1 MLDDLILLFLSTNRV
16 VYSKIV
22 PIKENGGEGMK
33 KSKIKILLM
42 VLVFSLMI
50 PSVSAYA
57 KSYYIFRDVSYTYW
71 AKDEIH
77 SLVQLGVIKGFEDK
91 TFKPAEP
98 VTREQFAQLL
108 MLAFYLDIPAEDIE
122 QSYRDVGKSRWSFSA
137 IEASKDFLTGYY
149 PPNGQA
155 FFDPTAKATREDVA
169 VALVKTM
176 NYQPDDLKNPN
187 ILDYYYDGNE
197 VSPNLETY
205 MGIAVE
211 KKLLTGYEDFTL
223 KPNAPVSRAEAAAL
237 IYRVLKG
244 ASGDSKA
251 TLELNVDVP
260 EKTSTS
266 TVYVTGDVNKGASV
280 SINNKPVEV
289 VQGQFR
295 WAVKLEQEGTYT
307 FTIVARI
314 PGGKTETVTKKVV
327 FEKGGPTLE
336 VKGVPEQTDNK
347 SVKVS
352 WTAKDANNGNITVYV
367 NGDKQWGS
375 ASSTTVQ
382 LQEGSNTIIVRAE
395 NSDGKFVE
403 VKKQVILTT
412 GGPTLSVENVPET
425 TDKESITVNWT
436 VKDKNDISPVV
447 YVNGEKQSTYR
458 NSTSVQLKEGLNQ
471 ITVKA
476 TNNSGKTTTVVKSVT
491 FNVGGSAL
499 VVGDVPEISTKESI
513 KLTWSVKDANDI
525 SPTVYVNEEEQSS
538 YSKSTFIN
546 LQPGIN
552 TIKVKSV
559 NKLGKTTEVT
569 KSITFEPPAP
579 TFALTHAPETTT
591 SQRITISWNLSDA
604 NDPSVN
610 LYLNDEKL
618 STYSKSY
625 TANLTQGENIF
636 KFVATNK
643 YGKSTE
649 VVYKVNYT
657 TPSTQAETTPLE

>member
-1 MLDDLILLFLSTNRV
+1 MGKSKF
-16 VYSKIV
+16 KIV
-22 PIKENGGEGMK
+22 
-33 KSKIKILLM
+33 LM

-57 KSYYIFRDVSYTYW
+57 NSYYIFRDVSDTYW

-91 TFKPAEP
+91 TFKPATP

-108 MLAFYLDIPAEDIE
+108 MLAFYLDIPAEDSE

-149 PPNGQA
+149 PPNGKA

-176 NYQPDDLKNPN
+176 NYQPDDLIDSD
-187 ILDYYYDGNE
+187 ILDRYYDGDD
-197 VSPNLETY
+197 VSPNLATY
-205 MGIAVE
+205 MGIAIE
-211 KKLLTGYEDFTL
+211 KKLMTGYEDGTL
-223 KPNAPVSRAEAAAL
+223 KPSAPVTRAEAAAL

-260 EKTSTS
+260 EKTSTP
-266 TVYVTGDVNKGASV
+266 TVYVTGDVNKGATV

-289 VQGQFR
+289 IQGQFR
-295 WAVKLEQEGTYT
+295 WAIKLEQEGTYT

-352 WTAKDANNGNITVYV
+352 WTAKDANDRNVTVFV
-367 NGDKQWGS
+367 NGEKQWSG
-375 ASSTTVQ
+375 ATSTTVE
-382 LQEGSNTIIVRAE
+382 LQEGTNTIIVRAE
-395 NSDGKFVE
+395 NSDGKSVE
-403 VKKQVILTT
+403 VKKQVVLTT
-412 GGPTLSVENVPET
+412 GGPVLSVENLPET
-425 TDKESITVNWT
+425 TDKETVNVRWT
-436 VKDKNDISPVV
+436 VKDKNDNAPVV
-447 YVNGEKQSTYR
+447 YVNDEKQPSYS
-458 NSTSVQLKEGLNQ
+458 NSTSVKLKEGENK

-476 TNNSGKTTTVVKSVT
+476 TNDSGKTTTVVKSVT
-491 FNVGGSAL
+491 FNVGNSVL
-499 VVGDVPEISTKESI
+499 NVGDLPEITDKESV
-513 KLTWSVKDANDI
+513 KLTWSVKDANDD
-525 SPTVYVNEEEQSS
+525 SPTVYVNDESQGS
-538 YSKSTFIN
+538 YSSTTSIQ
-546 LQPGIN
+546 LQPGMN
-552 TIKVKSV
+552 TIKVRSV

-569 KSITFEPPAP
+569 KNITFEPPAP
-579 TFALTHAPETTT
+579 VFTLTHAPETTT
-591 SQRITISWNLSDA
+591 SQRITITWTLSDK
-604 NDPSVN
+604 NDSDVN
-610 LYLNDEKL
+610 LFLNDEQL
-618 STYSKSY
+618 YGYNKSY
-625 TANLTQGENIF
+625 SVSLNEGENIL

-649 VVYKVNYT
+649 VLYKVTYT
-657 TPSTQAETTPLE
+657 AAQSAGTE

>member
-1 MLDDLILLFLSTNRV
+1 MGKSKF
-16 VYSKIV
+16 KIV
-22 PIKENGGEGMK
+22 
-33 KSKIKILLM
+33 LM
-42 VLVFSLMI
+42 VLVIALMI

-57 KSYYIFRDVSYTYW
+57 NSYYIFRDVSDTYW

-91 TFKPAEP
+91 TFKPATP

-108 MLAFYLDIPAEDIE
+108 MLAFYLDIPAEDSE

-149 PPNGQA
+149 PPNGKA

-176 NYQPDDLKNPN
+176 NYQPDDLIDSD
-187 ILDYYYDGNE
+187 ILDRYYDGDD
-197 VSPNLETY
+197 VSPNLATY
-205 MGIAVE
+205 MGIAIE
-211 KKLLTGYEDFTL
+211 KKLMTGYEDGTL
-223 KPNAPVSRAEAAAL
+223 KPSAPVTRAEAAAL

-260 EKTSTS
+260 EKTSTP
-266 TVYVTGDVNKGASV
+266 TVYVTGDVNKGATV

-289 VQGQFR
+289 IQGQFR
-295 WAVKLEQEGTYT
+295 WAIKLEQEGTYT

-352 WTAKDANNGNITVYV
+352 WTAKDANDRNVTVFV
-367 NGDKQWGS
+367 NGEKQWSG
-375 ASSTTVQ
+375 ATSTTVE
-382 LQEGSNTIIVRAE
+382 LQEGTNTIIVRAE
-395 NSDGKFVE
+395 NSDGKSVE
-403 VKKQVILTT
+403 VKKQVVLAT
-412 GGPTLSVENVPET
+412 GGPVLSVENLPET
-425 TDKESITVNWT
+425 TDKETVNVRWT
-436 VKDKNDISPVV
+436 VKDKNDNAPVV
-447 YVNGEKQSTYR
+447 YVNDEKQPSYS
-458 NSTSVQLKEGLNQ
+458 NYTSVKLKEGENK

-476 TNNSGKTTTVVKSVT
+476 TNDSGKTTTVVKSVT
-491 FNVGGSAL
+491 FNVGNSVL
-499 VVGDVPEISTKESI
+499 NVGDLPEITDKESV
-513 KLTWSVKDANDI
+513 KLTWSVKDANDD
-525 SPTVYVNEEEQSS
+525 SPTVYVNDESQGS
-538 YSKSTFIN
+538 YSSTTFIK
-546 LQPGIN
+546 LQPGMN
-552 TIKVKSV
+552 TIKVRSV

-569 KSITFEPPAP
+569 KNITFEPPAP
-579 TFALTHAPETTT
+579 VFTLTHAPETTT
-591 SQRITISWNLSDA
+591 AQRITITWTLSDK
-604 NDPSVN
+604 NDSDVN
-610 LYLNDEKL
+610 LFLNDEQL
-618 STYSKSY
+618 YGYNKSY
-625 TANLTQGENIF
+625 SANLNEGENIL

-649 VVYKVNYT
+649 VLYKVTYT
-657 TPSTQAETTPLE
+657 AAQSAGTE